1 MQKGVAQVTEG
12 FSRIDEELCT
22 GCGNCAKTCPTDAI
36 SGELHKPHVIS
47 EERCVSCGRCV
58 QVCCAYDTIFQE
70 FPTSRAKRLEQ
81 RGLPADTREPLFAA
95 YNRFCLADVKAAL
108 ANPNLVVMAQFGP
121 AIGSTIAEDFGMATG
136 SISAGKIIAA
146 LKKIGFRKVYGF
158 TLPAALAVLE
168 QAQELTERLQSGRIL
183 PVINSSCPA
192 AVKYIEQ
199 SHPELIH
206 YLAPAK
212 SPHQIAGTL
221 LKSFIPGLLK
231 MNPAKVYSVSIGP
244 CTSRKF
250 ENTRLEMSTDGI
262 PNVDAALTAR
272 ELACLIKD
280 AGIDLAHM
288 AEEDF
293 DTELPAIAGMDN
305 IYCTPGDIA
314 SAVLHA
320 SRGLLA
326 QGASDFPNVRFV
338 ETGAEGVSTA
348 FVKLGPFDIKA
359 AAVTGLTGA
368 VPFFDAMKAG
378 KHELAF
384 LELLAC
390 PMGCVSGSGQPKVL
404 LPQDKPAAY
413 EERAKVH
420 SGLDAKSLGAL
431 SQHPAVQRMY
441 RDFFKKPCGD
451 KSNRALRT
459 QYVERKL
466 SQ

>member
-1 MQKGVAQVTEG
+1 MTEG

-22 GCGNCAKTCPTDAI
+22 GCGNCSKTCPTDAI
-36 SGELHKPHVIS
+36 SGELHKPHVID
-47 EERCVSCGRCV
+47 EQRCVSCGRCV

-81 RGLPADTREPLFAA
+81 RGLPAGTKEPLFAA
-95 YNRFCLADVKAAL
+95 YNRFCLNEVNAAL
-108 ANPNLVVMAQFGP
+108 ANPDLTVMAQFGP
-121 AIGSTIAEDFGMATG
+121 AIAGAIAEDFGMPTG
-136 SISAGKIIAA
+136 SISAGRVAAA
-146 LKKIGFRKVYGF
+146 LKKIGFRKVYDY

-168 QAQELTERLQSGRIL
+168 QARELAERLQSGRIL

-199 SHPELIH
+199 AYPELIH
-206 YLAPAK
+206 YLAPVK

-221 LKSFIPGLLK
+221 LKSYVARQLK
-231 MNPAKVYSVSIGP
+231 LNPAQVYSVSIGP

-250 ENTRLEMSTDGI
+250 EITRPELSNGGI

-272 ELACLIKD
+272 ELACLIRD
-280 AGIDLAHM
+280 SGIDLTQI

-293 DTELPAIAGMDN
+293 DTEFPAVAGMEN
-305 IYCTPGDIA
+305 IYCTAGDIA
-314 SAVLHA
+314 TAVLHA
-320 SRGLLA
+320 SRDILAPGSQDLLTIMFA
-326 QGASDFPNVRFV
+326 
-338 ETGAEGVSTA
+338 ETGTEGVRVAS
-348 FVKLGPFDIKA
+348 VKLGSCDVKA

-378 KHELAF
+378 RHELAF

-413 EERAKVH
+413 AERAKLH
-420 SGLDAKSLGAL
+420 SSLDAKLLSAL
-431 SQHPAVQRMY
+431 PQHPAVQQMY
-441 RDFFKKPCGD
+441 GDFFGKPCGD
-451 KSNRALRT
+451 KSNRALYT
-459 QYVERKL
+459 QYVERK
-466 SQ
+466 